1 MKIIF
6 RKGFI
11 LLAVICLLTAF
22 TACSNKEPNG
32 ENMEN
37 GESQP
42 NTTMQVTPTPSAEA
56 TEKPEDFSLTTTLP
70 DGRNRVEARVLSI
83 VDDTTLKVK
92 TLNGEEEIKLSE
104 KVSSN
109 AKILGVKEQSKII
122 VTIKDGVADS
132 IELVTSE

>member
-1 MKIIF
+1 MKLNWK
-6 RKGFI
+6 KG
-11 LLAVICLLTAF
+11 LLWLAVLSVLFAFCSCSKKEGSGVPGEETKQPENTAQS
-22 TACSNKEPNG
+22 TEA
-32 ENMEN
+32 
-37 GESQP
+37 
-42 NTTMQVTPTPSAEA
+42 PSAEP

-70 DGRNRVEARVLSI
+70 DGRNRIEARVLSI
-83 VDDTTLKVK
+83 VNDKTYKVK
-92 TLNGEEEIKLSE
+92 TQNGEEEIKLSD

>member
-1 MKIIF
+1 MKSKLK
-6 RKGFI
+6 KGI
-11 LLAVICLLTAF
+11 LFLTAASVLLLF
-22 TACSNKEPNG
+22 CSCSKKNG
-32 ENMEN
+32 NVVSEE
-37 GESQP
+37 EAKQP
-42 NTTMQVTPTPSAEA
+42 NVTAQATEAPAAEP

-70 DGRNRVEARVLSI
+70 DGRNRIEARVLSI
-83 VDDTTLKVK
+83 INEKTYKVK
-92 TLNGEEEIKLSE
+92 TQNGEEEIKLSD

>member
-1 MKIIF
+1 MKSKLK
-6 RKGFI
+6 KGI
-11 LLAVICLLTAF
+11 LFLMAVSVLLTFCSCSRKDGEGVSEEGTKQPDA
-22 TACSNKEPNG
+22 TAQATEAPTAEP
-32 ENMEN
+32 
-37 GESQP
+37 
-42 NTTMQVTPTPSAEA
+42 

-70 DGRNRVEARVLSI
+70 DGRNRIEARVLSVI
-83 VDDTTLKVK
+83 NDKTYKVK
-92 TLNGEEEIKLSE
+92 TQNGEEEIKLSD

>member
-1 MKIIF
+1 MKANLK
-6 RKGFI
+6 KGF
-11 LLAVICLLTAF
+11 LWLTVLSVAF
-22 TACSNKEPNG
+22 TFCSCSKKEGGSVTG
-32 ENMEN
+32 E
-37 GESQP
+37 GAKQP
-42 NTTMQVTPTPSAEA
+42 EATAQTTEAPSAEP

-83 VDDTTLKVK
+83 VNDKTYKVK
-92 TLNGEEEIKLSE
+92 TQNGEEEIKLSD